1 MLFDAI
7 SNSTIGKWVAK
18 QWSGSLADQAVSS
31 VSSFFTAPELF
42 GDDADSM
49 DSGIASFGSGTSS
62 GFQKFAKAGFDFF
75 TEQRKGINSQ
85 TVKGQR
91 VRAPRDQ
98 GLPNMRG
105 ASQSNIGNVPRV
117 LSAGQ
122 SAQRAAQGSPIEAT
136 ISQVAYRQSR
146 SPLVKLES
154 GTGISIKPRAK

>member
-1 MLFDAI
+1 MLLDAI
-7 SNSTIGKWVAK
+7 TNSTIGKWVAK
-18 QWSGSLADQAVSS
+18 QWTGGSQLLRQGYS
-31 VSSFFTAPELF
+31 VASSFFTEPDVAHPLYGVSEGRINPTF
-42 GDDADSM
+42 
-49 DSGIASFGSGTSS
+49 T
-62 GFQKFAKAGFDFF
+62 KFAKAGFEYF
-75 TEQRKGINSQ
+75 TEQREGINSQ
-85 TVKGQR
+85 RVSGSR

-98 GLPNMRG
+98 SLPNMRG

-154 GTGISIKPRAK
+154 GTEISIKPRAK

>member
-31 VSSFFTAPELF
+31 VSSFFTEPDVEHPLY
-42 GDDADSM
+42 GLSEGRVNP
-49 DSGIASFGSGTSS
+49 SIS
-62 GFQKFAKAGFDFF
+62 KFAKAGFDFF

-105 ASQSNIGNVPRV
+105 ASQSNIGSVPRV